1 MIGSHDETSNEDRPR
16 IFSKKA
22 VAAIVVIAICIA
34 ASVVGFFVLG
44 FGKSLINKVEDAVV
58 KTAGALSGKSEV
70 LDFVYSLT
78 DSKSPGVSI
87 CAENIG
93 EMISGI
99 TGDPSAASDLDAD
112 LKLNSAVDR
121 KGNSFVTARILSN
134 GDEAVAGLYKSS
146 SGDADAALVMPGII
160 DDVYGFSINSMKK
173 DLEDSILAP
182 GSGSKYSLNA
192 SDFEQIS
199 GAVDLIQTLNQY
211 FSADDLKELAAVIM
225 ESDETRVD
233 FKFGKEEASVG
244 GERLQVNAY
253 KVTLTTGT
261 LKGTLDAAARWLDR
275 NYKLFALDMTFEEA
289 LETITDNI
297 LENELELN
305 LEFDVYNGYLV
316 RLLGSI
322 GSFEFSVDLGPEPEK
337 TEVISAVISKNGDD
351 VFYDIDISELEK
363 NELSISAYS
372 SSEDVISAKL
382 SYDDAENRFRIKY
395 DNGGTSAEITG
406 DMTLAEGALTI
417 SDPEIN
423 DNGHV
428 FDLNGFSAELTNSA
442 GMRKLSD
449 DFPDGYINIFTI
461 DEKDADSAL
470 GNVFEAGQVL
480 YDVIG
485 VDFYNILLSIADLFR

>member
-160 DDVYGFSINSMKK
+160 DDVYGFSINSMK
-173 DLEDSILAP
+173 EDIENSILAP
-182 GSGSKYSLNA
+182 ESGSKYSLNA

-199 GAVDLIQTLNQY
+199 KVVDLIQTLNQY
-211 FSADDLKELAAVIM
+211 FSADDLKELVAVIM

-244 GERLQVNAY
+244 GEQLQVNVY
-253 KVTLTTGT
+253 KGTLTTGT
-261 LKGTLDAAARWLDR
+261 LKGALDAAARWLDR

-322 GSFEFSVDLGPEPEK
+322 GSFE
-337 TEVISAVISKNGDD
+337 
-351 VFYDIDISELEK
+351 
-363 NELSISAYS
+363 
-372 SSEDVISAKL
+372 
-382 SYDDAENRFRIKY
+382 
-395 DNGGTSAEITG
+395 
-406 DMTLAEGALTI
+406 
-417 SDPEIN
+417 
-423 DNGHV
+423 
-428 FDLNGFSAELTNSA
+428 
-442 GMRKLSD
+442 
-449 DFPDGYINIFTI
+449 
-461 DEKDADSAL
+461 SAL
-470 GNVFEAGQVL
+470 ISVR
-480 YDVIG
+480 
-485 VDFYNILLSIADLFR
+485 SRKKRK

>member
-182 GSGSKYSLNA
+182 GSGSKYSLNT

-244 GERLQVNAY
+244 GEQLQVNVY
-253 KVTLTTGT
+253 KGTLTTGT
-261 LKGTLDAAARWLDR
+261 LKGALDAAARWLDR

-322 GSFEFSVDLGPEPEK
+322 GSFE
-337 TEVISAVISKNGDD
+337 
-351 VFYDIDISELEK
+351 
-363 NELSISAYS
+363 
-372 SSEDVISAKL
+372 
-382 SYDDAENRFRIKY
+382 
-395 DNGGTSAEITG
+395 
-406 DMTLAEGALTI
+406 
-417 SDPEIN
+417 
-423 DNGHV
+423 
-428 FDLNGFSAELTNSA
+428 
-442 GMRKLSD
+442 
-449 DFPDGYINIFTI
+449 
-461 DEKDADSAL
+461 SAL
-470 GNVFEAGQVL
+470 ISVR
-480 YDVIG
+480 
-485 VDFYNILLSIADLFR
+485 SRKKRK